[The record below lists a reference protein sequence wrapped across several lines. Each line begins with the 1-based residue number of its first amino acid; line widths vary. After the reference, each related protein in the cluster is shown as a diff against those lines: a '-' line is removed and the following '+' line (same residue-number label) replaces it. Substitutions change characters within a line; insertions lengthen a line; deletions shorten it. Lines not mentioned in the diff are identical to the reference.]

1 MDFQHTP
8 VLLEETIHYLDIKA
22 DGKYVDGTVG
32 GAGHSR
38 RILDLL
44 GEKGLLICLDQD
56 DRAIEAAAKRLE
68 GAKNVILLKT
78 NFVNLISVC
87 NSLGISKVD
96 GILFDLGVSSH
107 QFDTPERG
115 FSYRFDSKLDM
126 RMDVDS
132 DLTAYDVVNGY
143 DEGELRR
150 IIKEYGEEKFAS
162 RIASR
167 IVERRKT
174 KPVETTFELVE
185 IIKEAIPKNKRM
197 DGHPAKQTFQA
208 IRIEVNKELEV
219 LEKAIDDA
227 VEMLAPSGRLCV
239 ITFHSLEDR
248 IVKTKFNN
256 FENPCTCPPDFPIC
270 ICSNKPKGT
279 VVTKKPVIPSREEM
293 ERNPRAT
300 SAKLR
305 VFQSY

>member
-8 VLLEETIHYLDIKA
+8 VLLEETIRYLDIRQ
-22 DGKYVDGTVG
+22 DGVYVDGTVG
-32 GAGHSR
+32 GAGHSKK
-38 RILDLL
+38 ILELL
-44 GEKGLLICLDQD
+44 SEKGLLICLDQD
-56 DRAIEAAAKRLE
+56 EKAIEAAGKKLE

-78 NFVNLISVC
+78 NLVNLISVC
-87 NSLGISKVD
+87 NSLGVSKVD

-126 RMDVDS
+126 RMDADS
-132 DLTAYDVVNGY
+132 ELTAYDVVNGY
-143 DEGELRR
+143 EEAELRR
-150 IIKEYGEEKFAS
+150 IIKEYGEERFAS
-162 RIASR
+162 RITGK
-167 IVERRKT
+167 IVERRKI
-174 KPVETTFELVE
+174 KPIETTFELVE
-185 IIKEAIPKNKRM
+185 VIKEAIPKKQRM

-219 LEKAIDDA
+219 LEKAIEDA
-227 VEMLAPSGRLCV
+227 IEMLAPFGRLCI

-270 ICSNKPKGT
+270 VCGKKPKGKA
-279 VVTKKPVIPSREEM
+279 VTKKPILPSQEEM
-293 ERNPRAT
+293 ERNPRAK

-305 VFQSY
+305 VFQSN